1 MTTARDILQLAT
13 ERTDK
18 ALRGVFGK
26 DKAFIRFTSGH
37 SATIEY
43 ETTKLVAGSSFNP
56 FPLVAMFT
64 EGLSESVENG
74 VLDFRV
80 PKVAIVIRT
89 RTDTTEVQ
97 KLDNSFKAVLHP
109 IFEEFSRQLRRL
121 HFGYDLRIERTD
133 LPCVS
138 SGGKNASLNQL
149 CDAVII
155 RNLRMKCPVKT
166 C

>member
-13 ERTDK
+13 KRTDMS
-18 ALRGVFGK
+18 LRSAFCK
-26 DKAFIRFTSGH
+26 DDEFIRFMSGH
-37 SATIEY
+37 SITIEN
-43 ETTKLVAGSSFNP
+43 EITRLFAGPTFDP

-74 VLDFRV
+74 ILDFRV
-80 PKVAIVIRT
+80 PKIAIVMRT
-89 RTDTTEVQ
+89 RTDTTEKQ
-97 KLDNSFKAVLHP
+97 KLDYGFKEVLHP
-109 IFEEFSRQLRRL
+109 IFEEFCVQLRRL
-121 HFGYDLRIERTD
+121 HFGYDLKIERTD

-138 SGGKNASLNQL
+138 SGGRNASLNQL